1 MKHNLNKNSIRIF
14 VRNWEFI
21 LKISSKTKLCEGSR
35 TFKEKEGKAVG
46 PAGQAAK
53 HSGDSESPGAA
64 ATAPAF
70 CSVPSVSSPHITK
83 ATRKTL
89 GNKTRGK
96 QTHRR

>member
-21 LKISSKTKLCEGSR
+21 LKISSKTKLREGSK

-53 HSGDSESPGAA
+53 HSGDSESPGGGGHSTCTLLSALG
-64 ATAPAF
+64 F
-70 CSVPSVSSPHITK
+70 LSPHYK
-83 ATRKTL
+83 SHSEDF
-89 GNKTRGK
+89 GE
-96 QTHRR
+96 